1 MKKSKFEGVIP
12 PILTPFDAH
21 GQVDKAVLRQLVDFW
36 AGHVQGFYACGTYG
50 SGPMM
55 TEEQRRE
62 TLETVIAQNR
72 GRVFVIAHVGA
83 ASTDLAVSLAK
94 HAEIVGADAVAAVPP
109 YYYGHTDD
117 AIMRHF
123 SALVEAVSI
132 PVYAYDNP
140 KCARNT
146 FMPPLLQR
154 LAQVGVQGLKDSSFD
169 ILRIY
174 AHMRALQDTD
184 FDFIIGTEALLLPAF
199 VMGVRGCVSGLANCL
214 PELMVELYQASV
226 AMDLNRAR
234 ELQMKV
240 LTARDIMHYGPAIE
254 VSHAILQLRGIESGW
269 PKRPFQ
275 RLDEVTVDRVRNA
288 LVSLDLLA

>member
-1 MKKSKFEGVIP
+1 MEKSNFEGIIP
-12 PILTPFDAH
+12 PIITPFDAR
-21 GQVDKAVLRQLVDFW
+21 GEIDTGVLRQLVDFW

-55 TEEQRRE
+55 TEGQHRQV
-62 TLETVIAQNR
+62 LQTVVAQNR
-72 GRVFVIAHVGA
+72 DRAFVIAHVGA

-94 HAEIVGADAVAAVPP
+94 QAEAVGADAVAAVPP

-117 AIMRHF
+117 AIIRYF
-123 SALVEAVSI
+123 DALVEAVAI

-154 LAQVGVQGLKDSSFD
+154 MAQAGVQGLKDSSFD

-174 AHMRALQDTD
+174 AHMRALQDRN
-184 FDFIIGTEALLLPAF
+184 FDFIIGTEALLLPTF

-214 PELMVELYQASV
+214 PELMVELYQACL
-226 AMDLNRAR
+226 AMDLDRAR

-240 LTARDIMHYGPAIE
+240 LTARDIMHYGPTIE
-254 VSHAILQLRGIESGW
+254 VSHAILRLRGIESGW

-275 RLDEVTVDRVRNA
+275 RLDEATVKRVHDA
-288 LVSLDLLA
+288 LLSLDLLA

>member
-1 MKKSKFEGVIP
+1 MKKSNFEGIIP
-12 PILTPFDAH
+12 PIITPFDER
-21 GQVDKAVLRQLVDFW
+21 GEIDKGVLRQLVDFW

-55 TEEQRRE
+55 TEEQRRQV
-62 TLETVIAQNR
+62 LETVVAQNR

-94 HAEIVGADAVAAVPP
+94 HAEAVGADAVAAVPP

-117 AIMRHF
+117 AIIRHF
-123 SALVEAVSI
+123 DALVEAVAI

-154 LAQVGVQGLKDSSFD
+154 MAQAGVRGLKDSSFD

-174 AHMRALQDTD
+174 AHMRALQDRS

-214 PELMVELYQASV
+214 PELMVELYKACL
-226 AMDLNRAR
+226 ATDLSRAR

-275 RLDEVTVDRVRNA
+275 RLDEAVVKRVHDA
-288 LVSLDLLA
+288 LLSLDLLA